1 MLDDGISKFV
11 VIFGIWKHFSF
22 LTSLISIYKRNGKF
36 LSVSLGNFIKRKPL
50 IPEECST
57 NKW

>member
-1 MLDDGISKFV
+1 MLDDISKFII
-11 VIFGIWKHFSF
+11 IFGIWKYFSF
-22 LTSLISIYKRNGKF
+22 LASLISIYKRNGKF
-36 LSVSLGNFIKRKPL
+36 LSVLLGN